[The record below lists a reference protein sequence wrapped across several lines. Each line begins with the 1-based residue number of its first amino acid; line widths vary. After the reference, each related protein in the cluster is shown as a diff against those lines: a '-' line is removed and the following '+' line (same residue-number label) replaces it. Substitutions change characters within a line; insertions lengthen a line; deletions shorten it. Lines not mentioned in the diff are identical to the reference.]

1 MMFRQFWLGA
11 VCYVCMVSSALA
23 GQADMDT
30 LKRLMEATRSQGYE
44 QARAE
49 VTERSAPLFDRLWKQ
64 GVPLFF
70 PENAKLKKE
79 KAEGG
84 FRYLWVSPAD
94 APRAGALILAFTDE
108 DEKPKLDLPE
118 TFRHGLGE
126 DWPKKLDALEQG
138 YLMAKAQV
146 GDEMALK
153 MLQTMLRGYTK

>member
-1 MMFRQFWLGA
+1 MMLRRWSLGVLLGWCFA
-11 VCYVCMVSSALA
+11 SSAFA

-30 LKRLMEATRSQGYE
+30 LARLMAATRSQGYA

-49 VTERSAPLFDRLWKQ
+49 VTERSGPLFDRLWKQ

-79 KAEGG
+79 KAEGA
-84 FRYLWVSPAD
+84 FRYLWVSPAET
-94 APRAGALILAFTDE
+94 PKAGALILAFTDE
-108 DEKPKLDLPE
+108 EGKARLDLPE

-138 YLMAKAQV
+138 YLMAKAQM
-146 GDEMALK
+146 GDEAALK
-153 MLQTMLRGYTK
+153 LLQGLLRSYSR